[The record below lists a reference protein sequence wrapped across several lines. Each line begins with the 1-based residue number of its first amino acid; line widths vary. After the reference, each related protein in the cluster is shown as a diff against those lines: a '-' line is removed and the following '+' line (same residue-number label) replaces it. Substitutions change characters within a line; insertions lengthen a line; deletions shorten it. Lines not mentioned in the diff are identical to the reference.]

1 MDATKGGATME
12 FCSHCRALRK
22 TRKSSRNQTVRQGGA
37 TSTIRI
43 DTYMCAQCNHTI
55 RTEKHEAAPA
65 RPAAPV
71 EVPAEAEAAV
81 EEPAEVSE
89 A

>member
-1 MDATKGGATME
+1 ME

-22 TRKSSRNQTVRQGGA
+22 TRKSSRNQTVKQDGA
-37 TSTIRI
+37 TRTIRI
-43 DTYMCAQCNHTI
+43 DTYLCAQCNHTI
-55 RTEKHEAAPA
+55 RTEKHDPSAV

-71 EVPAEAEAAV
+71 EATAPAEVPEK
-81 EEPAEVSE
+81 EPAEVSE

>member
-1 MDATKGGATME
+1 ME

-22 TRKSSRNQTVRQGGA
+22 TRKSSRNQTVREGGV
-37 TSTIRI
+37 TRTIRI
-43 DTYMCAQCNHTI
+43 DSYHCAQCQHFI
-55 RTEKHEAAPA
+55 RSEKHEASPV

-71 EVPAEAEAAV
+71 EPAAPAEAPEQ
-81 EEPAEVSE
+81 ERAEVSE